1 MQQGRI
7 LIVGQ
12 KKDSAYAIRNVFDME
27 RLEIEVAL
35 ELDVA
40 KAVLLERVIDLI
52 ILEPAVCLQD
62 DFDLVDFQLDHDLGV
77 PMVLV
82 GGEASGAR
90 RKVRSKQAVKV
101 HLVQADGFR
110 LLEFVR
116 DFDLRKQS

>member
-1 MQQGRI
+1 MERGRI

-12 KKDSAYAIRNVFDME
+12 KKDSAYAIRNVFDLE
-27 RLEIEVAL
+27 RHELEVAL
-35 ELDVA
+35 QLDVA

-62 DFDLVDFQLDHDLGV
+62 DFDLVDFQLDHGLEI

-90 RKVRSKQAVKV
+90 RKIRSRQSVKV
-101 HLVQADGFR
+101 HFVPADGFK

-116 DFDLRKQS
+116 DV